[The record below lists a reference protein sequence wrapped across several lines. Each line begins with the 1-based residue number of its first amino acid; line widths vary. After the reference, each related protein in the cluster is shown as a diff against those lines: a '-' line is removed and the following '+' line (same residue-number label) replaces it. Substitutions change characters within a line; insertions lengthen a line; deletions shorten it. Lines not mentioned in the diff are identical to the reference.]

1 MKENIRLHI
10 SKYFYNSTNYYLS
23 YRRSY
28 GNKPVL
34 ARVIRTGLQTNRGA
48 LVAAILYPP
57 PADFKFDQDSYKF
70 IGILACVAICGFI
83 YTVVTKVK
91 KNPMA
96 MNLLLAISTIRL
108 FRIFTKYYILRPQ
121 EELQRVILQLK
132 L

>member
-91 KNPMA
+91 KKSYGYESIISYFYYQA
-96 MNLLLAISTIRL
+96 IWNLY
-108 FRIFTKYYILRPQ
+108 KILYS
-121 EELQRVILQLK
+121 
-132 L
+132 